1 MNRKRILAAIL
12 AMAIAIPAAAQSAS
26 MKLPKY
32 ESVTLGN
39 GMRLL
44 LMEKRDV
51 PMIAFHARI
60 AGGAI
65 ADPNGKEGT
74 ADLVAELLQKG
85 AGERDALQ
93 FSAAADSV
101 GATFGTASTR
111 ESLVVTGEF
120 LARDQK
126 LMLELLA
133 DALRRP
139 RFEASELEK
148 LRKRMIDG
156 IAAARENQ
164 PDAVIDNYF
173 DAFLFGT
180 HPYGRSASETSLAAV
195 TRDDVATWYP
205 ENAGADRTILVFVGD
220 FDSKSLAKDVK
231 KAFGDWQKAASP
243 MPKLTA
249 PATRK
254 GRRVLLVDK
263 PDATQ
268 TYFRIGNIG
277 IARKDP
283 DSVAVD
289 LVNTAFGGRFTSML
303 NSELRIRTGLT
314 YGARCYVNRESVPGS
329 VAMSSFT
336 KTESTAEAI
345 DLALATLGRLH
356 KGAIDAATLSS
367 VKAYVAGQYP
377 PRLETGNSLAAKLAE
392 IEAFALGRGEVDEY
406 GAKLAAVT
414 GEGAKSVIER
424 VYPKESDLTFV
435 LIGNA
440 AAIREAAG
448 KYGEITER
456 KITDAGWQ

>member
-1 MNRKRILAAIL
+1 MNRNSMLATVVAL
-12 AMAIAIPAAAQSAS
+12 AIAIPAAAQTES
-26 MKLPKY
+26 MKLPQY
-32 ESVTLGN
+32 EKLKLGN
-39 GMRLL
+39 GVQLL

-65 ADPNGKEGT
+65 TDPAGKEGT

-85 AGERDALQ
+85 AGSRDALQ

-101 GATFGTASTR
+101 GGTFGTASAR

-120 LARDQK
+120 LSRDQK
-126 LMLELLA
+126 LMIELLS

-139 RFEASELEK
+139 RFEAAELDK

-164 PDAVIDNYF
+164 PEAVIDNYF
-173 DAFLFGT
+173 DAFLFGA
-180 HPYGRSASETSLAAV
+180 HQYGRSASETSLAAV
-195 TRDDVATWYP
+195 TRDEVVKWYRD
-205 ENAGADRTILVFVGD
+205 NSGADRTILVFVGD
-220 FDSKSLAKDVK
+220 FDAKALAKDVK
-231 KAFGDWQKAASP
+231 KAFGDWQKAAAP

-249 PATRK
+249 PAALK

-268 TYFRIGNIG
+268 TYFRIGNVG

-283 DSVAVD
+283 DGVAVD

-314 YGARCYVNRESVPGS
+314 YGARCNVSRESVPGS
-329 VAMSSFT
+329 VAMNSFT

-345 DLALATLGRLH
+345 DLTLATLDRLH
-356 KGAIDAATLSS
+356 TGAIDAATLSS
-367 VKAYVAGQYP
+367 VKAYVAGQYS
-377 PRLETGNSLAAKLAE
+377 PRLETSNALAAKLAE
-392 IEAFALGRGEVDEY
+392 IEAFNLGRGDVDDY
-406 GAKLAAVT
+406 AAKLNAVT
-414 GEGAKSVIER
+414 GDGAKSVIER
-424 VYPKESDLTFV
+424 VYPKQADLTFV

-440 AAIREAAG
+440 SAIREAAK
-448 KYGEITER
+448 KYGEVTER
-456 KITDAGWQ
+456 KITDTGWK